1 MNILTATEKL
11 VLEKLDLLKLTERR
25 TTTSDHSDTCTA
37 DDSIQRHCSP
47 PSPLASYSR
56 GRDDSRDSGKR
67 REEDIT
73 AGVSRSR
80 RKRTQSGKGDF
91 TMPCDSSQLDT
102 SCVNTSKGLCTS
114 KYFSSPED
122 CNDVDISFS

>member
-1 MNILTATEKL
+1 MNILIATEKL
-11 VLEKLDLLKLTERR
+11 VLEKLDLLELIERR

-37 DDSIQRHCSP
+37 DDSIQHCSP
-47 PSPLASYSR
+47 ASPPGPLASYSR

-67 REEDIT
+67 REDIT
-73 AGVSRSR
+73 AGVSR
-80 RKRTQSGKGDF
+80 RKRTQSAEEDF

-102 SCVNTSKGLCTS
+102 SSVNTSKRLCTS